1 VSRRNSTEDD
11 PPAERVDGT
20 QATLRL
26 RRFRDGDLET
36 LHRIDQSCFPPGIA
50 YSLAE
55 LENLI
60 RRPDASTWVAE
71 AGENIVGFVVADC
84 ERRDAGH
91 IITLDVK
98 EGWRHGGVGTALMN
112 AAEAWVRQRGAPFM
126 YLETAED
133 NTTAQNFYRRR
144 GYQKLRGLENY
155 YGKGATAWLMAKR
168 FADWHAR

>member
-1 VSRRNSTEDD
+1 VNWPNSTDD
-11 PPAERVDGT
+11 PPAERADREEG
-20 QATLRL
+20 ALRL
-26 RRFRDGDLET
+26 RRFRDGDLEA
-36 LHRIDQSCFPPGIA
+36 LHRIDQSCFPVGIA
-50 YSLAE
+50 YSLRE
-55 LENLI
+55 LENFI
-60 RRPDASTWVAE
+60 RRPDTSTWVAE
-71 AGENIVGFVVADC
+71 ADGNIVGFVVADC

-98 EGWRHGGVGTALMN
+98 KDWRHGGVGTTLMN
-112 AAEAWVRQRGAPFM
+112 AAEAWVRQRGAQFM
-126 YLETAED
+126 YLETAEY